1 MKAGKGATEGGKK
14 AGGGGGNRKAPV
26 AAVLA
31 EAAVVV
37 VVVEEVVLEVNGC
50 DGSRGMAN
58 KSGSE
63 AAVES
68 APHFCGV
75 EVT

>member
-14 AGGGGGNRKAPV
+14 AGGGGGNRKALV
-26 AAVLA
+26 AAALA

-37 VVVEEVVLEVNGC
+37 VGEVVLEVNGC